1 MTIETGSAA
10 WRDAYFYEGA
20 KLIGFY
26 FPTKVPFT
34 MTFNAAG

>member
-1 MTIETGSAA
+1 MTIETGSSAGRA
-10 WRDAYFYEGA
+10 FIYKGT

-34 MTFNAAG
+34 MTFTAAS